1 MGDDGIEDG
10 SRNKGGPRRR
20 VVLQG
25 AQRGL
30 TRMSLIF
37 WARAMDEKCQ
47 KEG

>member
-1 MGDDGIEDG
+1 MDDDGIEDG